1 MQHRRSAARLL
12 TRWNP
17 ACATAMAVSDLV
29 KLGQKEI
36 KSTDDA
42 LKRSQRIVED
52 TVQVWSPVRAG

>member
-1 MQHRRSAARLL
+1 
-12 TRWNP
+12 
-17 ACATAMAVSDLV
+17 MAVSDMV

-52 TVQVWSPVRAG
+52 TIQVRDDLCAQ